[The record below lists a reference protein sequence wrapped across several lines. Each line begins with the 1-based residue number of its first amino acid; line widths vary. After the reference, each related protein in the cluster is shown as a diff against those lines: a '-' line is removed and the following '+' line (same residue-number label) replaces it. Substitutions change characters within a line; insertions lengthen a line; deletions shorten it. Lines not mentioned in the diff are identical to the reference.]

1 MKKSIIENIK
11 RLYEVSDELIE
22 KRIDKED
29 VLKIYDYEVLS
40 LDKDYF
46 LAHIKWL
53 KNMKIINNTD
63 YKNLYNLRKERNDI
77 VHNIDKFVFYHD
89 KRLKKNLLSNAIE
102 VFFKVEKWFTKN
114 LDMSIYSATFNKDFP
129 EDADPFSGPM
139 LILLFVLEAIEEFL

>member
-1 MKKSIIENIK
+1 MGKIIDFNLSNSLNDLKNNEQIKKKLIQSSFYLFTYKMMKKSIIENIK

-63 YKNLYNLRKERNDI
+63 YKNLYYLRKERNDI

-89 KRLKKNLLSNAIE
+89 KRLKKIYYQMQLK
-102 VFFKVEKWFTKN
+102 FFLK
-114 LDMSIYSATFNKDFP
+114 
-129 EDADPFSGPM
+129 
-139 LILLFVLEAIEEFL
+139 